1 VSLWKVIAKNEL
13 RLKTNRVRKNR
24 KLFFIVVFTLFLFWA
39 LFLGPVLFD
48 AIIPEIVKEFSEMI
62 IPIFSTLL
70 EYTLMI
76 MFVLYMMYPIFM
88 LYRKAEI
95 GYKDIILASPIQT
108 GDIFIGEFL
117 GQLPFYFL
125 FILGLG
131 PFVNSLLLQL
141 NPNLTIFHHIIF
153 YVVIFTLLVFGLL
166 IGTIIANWL
175 EHKMIMKNKSR
186 TFNYSMLLLVSFL
199 LIGVF
204 YFFHFLFD
212 FIEVHPEFKSWLIIY
227 PSFWYS
233 NILLY
238 IVDPTLIGSYFL
250 NIWASGI
257 LAISIPL
264 LTLYLSYKNAN
275 IFYNIE
281 DQIEGSLISVK
292 QESKFYNFI
301 GKITPRRYK
310 TLVIV
315 QFKDFFRKRENIP
328 KITYIVAFT
337 AILGL
342 FIYVSL
348 GDPLLEIGRFWVL
361 SPFILQIFYF
371 RYLLMMVLAWIGGIL
386 FGVFIGIY
394 VLISS
399 KEVIFLYKKSLR
411 GIKTLLHSFLLQMF
425 YLIVFLD
432 IILTVFFSIL
442 FLLDFLVAITFFFF
456 YLMNSFLMLV
466 QAIGIQCIRPLFD
479 EKGKNVYFN
488 IYLILIIQILSLFIS
503 FFLVLPNIPS
513 YIDHSQGLLYIL
525 LVNLGLSYGF
535 AFLLLG
541 LGLRK
546 LNKIE

>member
-1 VSLWKVIAKNEL
+1 MSLWRVIAKNEL
-13 RLKTNRVRKNR
+13 RLKTNRVRNNR
-24 KLFFIVVFTLFLFWA
+24 KLFFIVIYTLFLFWA
-39 LFLGPVLFD
+39 IFLGPVLFD
-48 AIIPEIVKEFSEMI
+48 AIIPEIVKEFSESI

-76 MFVLYMMYPIFM
+76 MFILYMMYPIFM

-95 GYKDIILASPIQT
+95 GYKDIILASPIKT

-125 FILGLG
+125 FILGFG

-153 YVVIFTLLVFGLL
+153 YIVIFTLLIFGLL
-166 IGTIIANWL
+166 VGTIIANWL
-175 EHKMIMKNKSR
+175 EHKMILKNKSR
-186 TFNYSMLLLVSFL
+186 TLNYSLLLLVSFL

-233 NILLY
+233 NILLF
-238 IVDPTLIGSYFL
+238 IVDPALIGSYFL
-250 NIWASGI
+250 NVWVSGV
-257 LAISIPL
+257 LAILVPI
-264 LTLYLSYKNAN
+264 LTLYFSYKGAR
-275 IFYNIE
+275 IFYSID
-281 DQIEGSLISVK
+281 DQIEGSSNTVK
-292 QESKFYNFI
+292 PESRFYNFI

-310 TLVIV
+310 TLIII
-315 QFKDFFRKRENIP
+315 QFKEFFRKRENIP
-328 KITYIVAFT
+328 KLTYIGAFT

-348 GDPLLEIGRFWVL
+348 GTPLLEIGRFWEI

-371 RYLLMMVLAWIGGIL
+371 RYLLMMVLAWIGGFL

-411 GIKTLLHSFLLQMF
+411 GIKTLLQSFLLEML

-432 IILTVFFSIL
+432 IILTIFFSIL

-456 YLMNSFLMLV
+456 YLMNSFLTLV

-488 IYLILIIQILSLFIS
+488 IYLIVIIQIFSLFIS
-503 FFLVLPNIPS
+503 FLLVLPNIPS
-513 YIDHSQGLLYIL
+513 YIDHSLGLLYIL
-525 LVNLGLSYGF
+525 LVNLGISYGF
-535 AFLLLG
+535 AFLLFF

-546 LNKIE
+546 LNRIE

>member
-1 VSLWKVIAKNEL
+1 MSLWKVIAKNEI

-24 KLFFIVVFTLFLFWA
+24 KLFFIVIYTLFLFWA

-62 IPIFSTLL
+62 VPIFSTLL
-70 EYTLMI
+70 EYMFMI
-76 MFVLYMMYPIFM
+76 MFIMYMMYPIFM
-88 LYRKAEI
+88 IYRKAEI
-95 GYKDIILASPIQT
+95 GYKDIVLASPIKP

-141 NPNLTIFHHIIF
+141 NPNLTILHHIIF
-153 YVVIFTLLVFGLL
+153 YAVVFTLLIFGLL
-166 IGTIIANWL
+166 VGTIIANWL

-186 TFNYSMLLLVSFL
+186 NLNYSLLLLVSFL

-212 FIEVHPEFKSWLIIY
+212 FIEVHPEFKSWLIFY

-238 IVDPTLIGSYFL
+238 MVDSTLIGSYFL
-250 NIWASGI
+250 NIWASGV
-257 LAISIPL
+257 LAIVIPI
-264 LTLYLSYKNAN
+264 LTLYLSYRNAN
-275 IFYNIE
+275 SFYSIE
-281 DQIEGSLISVK
+281 DQIASSTITVR
-292 QESKFYNFI
+292 QDSKFYNFV
-301 GKITPRRYK
+301 GKISPRGYK

-315 QFKDFFRKRENIP
+315 QFKDFFRRRENIP
-328 KITYIVAFT
+328 KLAYIGAFT
-337 AILGL
+337 ALLGL
-342 FIYVSL
+342 FMYVTL
-348 GDPLLEIGRFWVL
+348 GDPLLEIGNFWVI

-399 KEVIFLYKKSLR
+399 KEIIFLYKKSLR
-411 GIKTLLHSFLLQMF
+411 GIKTLLHSFFLEMF
-425 YLIVFLD
+425 YLIVFMD

-442 FLLDFLVAITFFFF
+442 FLLDFLVAMTFFFF
-456 YLMNSFLMLV
+456 YLTNSFLMLI

-488 IYLILIIQILSLFIS
+488 IYLLLVIQILSLFFS
-503 FFLVLPNIPS
+503 FFLILPNIPS
-513 YIDHSQGLLYIL
+513 YIDHSLGLLYIL
-525 LVNLGLSYGF
+525 LVNLGISYGF
-535 AFLLLG
+535 AFLLLY

-546 LNKIE
+546 LNRIE